1 MVEAYC
7 SLKSILSAVSTKHIF
22 SCAPLAPPP
31 PNRDADK
38 ILAFSTDAVNHVVEA
53 YCPIIKKHMND
64 PFTQEQKDWQQI
76 RRGR

>member
-1 MVEAYC
+1 M
-7 SLKSILSAVSTKHIF
+7 
-22 SCAPLAPPP
+22 
-31 PNRDADK
+31 
-38 ILAFSTDAVNHVVEA
+38 VEA

>member
-1 MVEAYC
+1 
-7 SLKSILSAVSTKHIF
+7 
-22 SCAPLAPPP
+22 
-31 PNRDADK
+31 
-38 ILAFSTDAVNHVVEA
+38 VNHVVEA